1 MEVGLYNDMFSK
13 YIGGVFPAEI
23 RPCFRV
29 LCVRSSHVYATGSVQ
44 QSTQFFYL
52 SESKK

>member
-1 MEVGLYNDMFSK
+1 MELGLSTDMFSR

-29 LCVRSSHVYATGSVQ
+29 LCVRSSHVYATGVSCPFQ
-44 QSTQFFYL
+44 QSDEFVPG
-52 SESKK
+52 